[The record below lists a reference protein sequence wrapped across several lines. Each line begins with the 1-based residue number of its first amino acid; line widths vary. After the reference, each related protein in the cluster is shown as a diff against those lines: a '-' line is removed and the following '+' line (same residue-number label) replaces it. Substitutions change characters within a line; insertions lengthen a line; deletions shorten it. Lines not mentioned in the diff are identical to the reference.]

1 MKRVFAAVLAAV
13 MMLCTL
19 TACGKKA
26 PNNLE
31 GKSLSE
37 IVDFIYAEKEPGIM
51 VETMD
56 VNIEDSEFLKYDTGL
71 SSADKITAAA
81 VSEAMIG
88 SQAYSMVLVRVAD
101 EKDSESVANEM
112 KEGINPAKW
121 ICVQADDL
129 KVAVYR
135 DVVMLIMVSSQLA
148 DTVTAQEIVDAYK
161 TVCGGEIKEI

>member
-1 MKRVFAAVLAAV
+1 
-13 MMLCTL
+13 
-19 TACGKKA
+19 
-26 PNNLE
+26 
-31 GKSLSE
+31 
-37 IVDFIYAEKEPGIM
+37 
-51 VETMD
+51 
-56 VNIEDSEFLKYDTGL
+56 
-71 SSADKITAAA
+71 
-81 VSEAMIG
+81 MIG

>member
-37 IVDFIYAEKEPGIM
+37 IVDLIYAEKEPGIM

-161 TVCGGEIKEI
+161 TVCGGEIKVI

>member
-37 IVDFIYAEKEPGIM
+37 IVDLIYAEKEPGIM

-56 VNIEDSEFLKYDTGL
+56 VNIEDAEFLKYDTGL

-148 DTVTAQEIVDAYK
+148 DTVTAQEIVDAYR

>member
-37 IVDFIYAEKEPGIM
+37 IVDLIYAEKEPGIM

-56 VNIEDSEFLKYDTGL
+56 VSIEEFQN
-71 SSADKITAAA
+71 S
-81 VSEAMIG
+81 
-88 SQAYSMVLVRVAD
+88 
-101 EKDSESVANEM
+101 
-112 KEGINPAKW
+112 
-121 ICVQADDL
+121 
-129 KVAVYR
+129 
-135 DVVMLIMVSSQLA
+135 
-148 DTVTAQEIVDAYK
+148 
-161 TVCGGEIKEI
+161 

>member
-37 IVDFIYAEKEPGIM
+37 IVDLIYAEKEPGIM

-56 VNIEDSEFLKYDTGL
+56 VNIEDAEFLKYDTGL
-71 SSADKITAAA
+71 SSSDKITAAA

>member
-37 IVDFIYAEKEPGIM
+37 IVDLIYAEKEPGIM

-148 DTVTAQEIVDAYK
+148 DTVTAQEIVDA
-161 TVCGGEIKEI
+161 

>member
-1 MKRVFAAVLAAV
+1 MKRVFAAVLAEV

-37 IVDFIYAEKEPGIM
+37 IVDLIYAEKEPGIM

-71 SSADKITAAA
+71 SSSDKITAAA

>member
-37 IVDFIYAEKEPGIM
+37 IVDLIYAEKEPGIM

>member
-37 IVDFIYAEKEPGIM
+37 IVDLIYAEKEPGIM
-51 VETMD
+51 VEPMD

>member
-37 IVDFIYAEKEPGIM
+37 IVDLIYAEKEPGIM

-56 VNIEDSEFLKYDTGL
+56 VSIEDSEFLKYDTGL
-71 SSADKITAAA
+71 SSSDKITAAA

>member
-37 IVDFIYAEKEPGIM
+37 IVDLIYAEKEPGIM
-51 VETMD
+51 VETMG

>member
-37 IVDFIYAEKEPGIM
+37 IVDLIYAEKEPGIM

-71 SSADKITAAA
+71 SSSDKITAAA